1 VTAENGKII
10 QVLSNQYK
18 MKLGGVVQ
26 VFQYRLDIIGM
37 EIFDANLVQQIVKFK
52 RSSLEKAL
60 GLNVVSG

>member
-1 VTAENGKII
+1 
-10 QVLSNQYK
+10 
-18 MKLGGVVQ
+18 
-26 VFQYRLDIIGM
+26 M

>member
-1 VTAENGKII
+1 MTAENGKMI

>member
-1 VTAENGKII
+1 VTAENGKMI

>member
-1 VTAENGKII
+1 MI